1 MPLKGGRVLAIGV
14 RPGSLLTDRL
24 ELTVNR
30 DAAGCFEPR
39 LNPGLN
45 KLAVIERHRASG
57 RLGLGILSG
66 YGLAN
71 GALAT
76 TVAHDAHHLIVA
88 GDNDPDMLAAIRQV
102 AGQGGGFAV
111 VRAGKV
117 LASLALPVA
126 GLMADREAR
135 EVADDMERLLRAAH
149 VELGLP
155 ETVHPLMTLSFLSL
169 TVIPEL
175 KLTCGGLF
183 DSAAF
188 KPVSLEL

>member
-1 MPLKGGRVLAIGV
+1 
-14 RPGSLLTDRL
+14 
-24 ELTVNR
+24 
-30 DAAGCFEPR
+30 
-39 LNPGLN
+39 
-45 KLAVIERHRASG
+45 
-57 RLGLGILSG
+57 
-66 YGLAN
+66 
-71 GALAT
+71 
-76 TVAHDAHHLIVA
+76 
-88 GDNDPDMLAAIRQV
+88 MLAAVRQV

-135 EVADDMERLLRAAH
+135 EVADDMQRLLRAAH
-149 VELGLP
+149 ADLGLP

-183 DSAAF
+183 DAVAF
-188 KPVSLEL
+188 KPVSLEC